1 MLPEVGARAGHDDAQ
16 LVGVVAGEFGG
27 LGRAGQFDRAFRAA
41 NSAFAVGDQ
50 RKQRRL
56 AAHPAGSAQF
66 GQRLG
71 PVAAVVGRDADGLS
85 DRGDPAGPGAGSA
98 GMRQRRLWV
107 VVEEFA
113 GSDEMPRHDV
123 GSGPIQG
130 REFAA
135 DLGRQLLGFDVG
147 GNRRTLGRGASP
159 SGLGWAR
166 RARSGPEA
174 RGAERRGRRRSL
186 PPCLSWTTYAFL
198 HLFASYD
205 NSRNSDCRIVANIE
219 SPPTQLWGV
228 ILMCVRRCPT
238 FPPGLGSIIGAGRL
252 SFRVRDGSGR
262 FPAAITA
269 VTLFTLF

>member
-1 MLPEVGARAGHDDAQ
+1 MRSSSASSPVSSAAS
-16 LVGVVAGEFGG
+16 
-27 LGRAGQFDRAFRAA
+27 GRTGQFDRALRAA

-56 AAHPAGSAQF
+56 AAHPASSAQF

-71 PVAAVVGRDADGLS
+71 PVTAVVGRDADGLS
-85 DRGDPAGPGAGSA
+85 DRGYPAGPGAGSA
-98 GMRQRRLWV
+98 GMRQRRLGV
-107 VVEEFA
+107 VLEEFA
-113 GSDEMPRHDV
+113 CSDEMPRHDV
-123 GSGPIQG
+123 GRGPIQG

-135 DLGRQLLGFDVG
+135 DLGRQLLGFDLG
-147 GNRRTLGRGASP
+147 GNRRTLGVLRRRVWAGRG
-159 SGLGWAR
+159 GLGRAPR
-166 RARSGPEA
+166 RAAPNAGDGADRCRPACPGP
-174 RGAERRGRRRSL
+174 RMPFYTYL
-186 PPCLSWTTYAFL
+186 PVTTIQGI
-198 HLFASYD
+198 
-205 NSRNSDCRIVANIE
+205 NCRIVANIE

-262 FPAAITA
+262 FPVAITA